1 MSRDPNIPPVG
12 EEIHLPGGSVQPLLL
27 TIGITVA
34 LVGVTTSWILCVIGG
49 VLVLWTLARW
59 IGDAR
64 REMAELPLHHDHG
77 HGGAPASGATS
88 GEHH

>member
-27 TIGITVA
+27 TIGITMA
-34 LVGVTTSWILCVIGG
+34 LLGVTLGLPLLIAGVVLTVWVI
-49 VLVLWTLARW
+49 VRW
-59 IGDAR
+59 IADTR
-64 REMAELPLHHDHG
+64 RDIAELPLHHD
-77 HGGAPASGATS
+77 

>member
-1 MSRDPNIPPVG
+1 MSNDPNLPPVG

-34 LVGVTTSWILCVIGG
+34 LVGVTTSIILVIAGAILT
-49 VLVLWTLARW
+49 VWTLIRW
-59 IGDAR
+59 IADTR
-64 REMAELPLHHDHG
+64 RDIAELPIHHE
-77 HGGAPASGATS
+77 

>member
-12 EEIHLPGGSVQPLLL
+12 EEIHLPGGSIQPLLL

-34 LVGVTTSWILCVIGG
+34 LVGVTTSWWLTGAGG
-49 VLVLWTLARW
+49 VLAIWVIIRW
-59 IGDAR
+59 IADTR
-64 REMAELPLHHDHG
+64 SDIAELPLHHD
-77 HGGAPASGATS
+77 

>member
-1 MSRDPNIPPVG
+1 MSGPTDPQLPPVG

-34 LVGVTTSWILCVIGG
+34 LVGVTTSIVAVILGG
-49 VLVLWTLARW
+49 ILTVWTLIRW
-59 IGDAR
+59 IADTR
-64 REMAELPLHHDHG
+64 RDIAELPIHHE
-77 HGGAPASGATS
+77 